1 MKKLL
6 KKLAKCAICA
16 VICVSVLTPGAIFA
30 NNATAGYTFSVALGG
45 SGYASTAGRAKDNAS
60 QMFINCTTVTSAAGL
75 YNATFYVTPYGK
87 KSTDSSFRNMTYTQN
102 GVTYSAPTYVLK
114 RGESKYM
121 TNYIYQAGGRLAN
134 VYFNTTATYVTYK
147 GVWSADSY

>member
-30 NNATAGYTFSVALGG
+30 NNATAGYTFSVALSG
-45 SGYASTAGRAKDNAS
+45 SGYVSTAGRAKDNAS
-60 QMFINCTTVTSAAGL
+60 QVFINCTSVSSSTGAYS
-75 YNATFYVTPYGK
+75 ATFYVTPYGK

-134 VYFNTTATYVTYK
+134 VYCNTTVAYVTFK